1 MPFLFYKQLSGIGR
15 HYILDSRYELC
26 HQFHHLIFC
35 CCVQVWQSGGII
47 RIHQWSL
54 PCRHCCFRL
63 HWSSGEVIWA
73 PRSQYRKIAGKDMCV
88 CLSVLPYIW
97 CGVCLFAFSSVHAA
111 SIFLCCVVF
120 CSCSS
125 INYLLNKKVVIHCI
139 IFNTSWIPCVQF
151 RSLYHL
157 SDMGSVYLHLAQF
170 MQQVFFVCL
179 VFLLL
184 FFYYFAEQRDCY
196 SSYWFIFNTSWI
208 HCEQFRP
215 LYPGKAYYF
224 MNPLWAVQVTLPW

>member
-1 MPFLFYKQLSGIGR
+1 MCDFFFYYYFYSCFSAAFKFVFDSFFLKLVYMPFLFYKQLSGIGR

-54 PCRHCCFRL
+54 PCRHCRFRL

-97 CGVCLFAFSSVHAA
+97 CGVCLFAFSSVHAT
-111 SIFLCCVVF
+111 SIFFCVV
-120 CSCSS
+120 
-125 INYLLNKKVVIHCI
+125 L
-139 IFNTSWIPCVQF
+139 
-151 RSLYHL
+151 
-157 SDMGSVYLHLAQF
+157 
-170 MQQVFFVCL
+170 FFAPV
-179 VFLLL
+179 LLL
-184 FFYYFAEQRDCY
+184 IICWTKRLL
-196 SSYWFIFNTSWI
+196 FI
-208 HCEQFRP
+208 
-215 LYPGKAYYF
+215 
-224 MNPLWAVQVTLPW
+224 V